1 MEHVGSTKNI
11 YKLKNNFFKLMIMYK
26 RVYKIEQKVIQKSL
40 NK

>member
-11 YKLKNNFFKLMIMYK
+11 YKLKNNFLKLMSMYK